1 MNRYILCKTHNQTT
15 FAAASVGVMLKYLA
29 PQQGLFNLNESQ
41 LIGLALNFRMI
52 GVDILIST
60 HSGFYLINIHT
71 STNPS
76 LNLMAQSASLE
87 I

>member
-1 MNRYILCKTHNQTT
+1 
-15 FAAASVGVMLKYLA
+15 
-29 PQQGLFNLNESQ
+29 
-41 LIGLALNFRMI
+41 MI